1 MRPGKSSAGARRLSS
16 VKVQQGRK
24 ALSRALSRQK
34 LQRVRGFSGGPVVKT
49 SPSNA
54 GDTSSIPDQG
64 MQIPHALQLKK
75 KKKPK
80 DKLEEG
86 GLPGSSVVKHPPA
99 NASNMGSIP
108 DLARSH
114 IPQNN

>member
-1 MRPGKSSAGARRLSS
+1 M
-16 VKVQQGRK
+16 
-24 ALSRALSRQK
+24 
-34 LQRVRGFSGGPVVKT
+34 VKT

-75 KKKPK
+75 KKKKPK
-80 DKLEEG
+80 DKIEER

-99 NASNMGSIP
+99 NAGDMGSIP
-108 DLARSH
+108 DLGSFH

>member
-1 MRPGKSSAGARRLSS
+1 MQGAWDQFL
-16 VKVQQGRK
+16 
-24 ALSRALSRQK
+24 
-34 LQRVRGFSGGPVVKT
+34 VRE
-49 SPSNA
+49 
-54 GDTSSIPDQG
+54 PD
-64 MQIPHALQLKK
+64 PTCLAAKKK

-108 DLARSH
+108 DLGRSH